1 MVPKVHFL
9 FSSKLWKTSWSVTYY
24 FYHKKRK
31 SLQILRWFAKAFH
44 DFTVRKSSY
53 ENYDERY
60 TSSWTSGVFFLHN
73 KELLKKKKRKKKKK
87 VNKWDAKTRH
97 GSNKKGSKFLFQ
109 KIKLSSVLKP
119 DNNSVFWCIYKSF
132 KWTLQY
138 EEQKRSTCI
147 LLWMSCITIN
157 KYQFCTKR
165 KYLTEKISSDN
176 NKYVYQWWVHIN
188 VWGLCPFNKL

>member
-1 MVPKVHFL
+1 MICHLLFLSQKTKEFTNFEMVCKSISWFYCEKVIIW
-9 FSSKLWKTSWSVTYY
+9 KLRRTIYI
-24 FYHKKRK
+24 
-31 SLQILRWFAKAFH
+31 ILNF
-44 DFTVRKSSY
+44 
-53 ENYDERY
+53 
-60 TSSWTSGVFFLHN
+60 GVFFFYIT
-73 KELLKKKKRKKKKK
+73 KSFSKKKKGKKKKK